1 MFSPTKKAGAT
12 KSIVDSVAHITKS
25 TALSTEE
32 WDKLEESAERIQKTI
47 VGSLKTVL
55 SEVQDALASAPDRVD
70 GGGGGAGGAGSAER
84 ARAGVANSGSEAG
97 QLAQEHDVCAEF
109 REVAQQR
116 KAHYEAFISDM
127 RQNAAFEF
135 RAKVQR
141 FCKSLLEGQRF
152 SRQDTVDIVQRGM
165 AEFEDILRQ
174 HALWAARSQEAK
186 DQALES
192 LEHYVVTRLH
202 KRIFAPDIEARQH
215 DAALR
220 MRIARLQFIRPEHL
234 DIPAANRHADAWA
247 RAVDAL
253 QAMSQKLT
261 PLEKLDCVFE
271 AASHIYSAPRC
282 THIRHA
288 HGRQRFLATARA
300 PARAGLM
307 RPSPACTQCAEHA
320 RTHARTRTHTHT
332 HTHTYTH
339 THTQAE
345 CCQRG
350 HVG

>member
-70 GGGGGAGGAGSAER
+70 GGGGGSAER
-84 ARAGVANSGSEAG
+84 ARARVANSGSEGG
-97 QLAQEHDVCAEF
+97 QLAQEHDLCAEF

-174 HALWAARSQEAK
+174 HPLWAARSQEAK

-288 HGRQRFLATARA
+288 RGRQPVLATARHI
-300 PARAGLM
+300 
-307 RPSPACTQCAEHA
+307 SCTRRVDA
-320 RTHARTRTHTHT
+320 THASLHTTTH
-332 HTHTYTH
+332 
-339 THTQAE
+339 
-345 CCQRG
+345 
-350 HVG
+350 

>member
-1 MFSPTKKAGAT
+1 
-12 KSIVDSVAHITKS
+12 
-25 TALSTEE
+25 
-32 WDKLEESAERIQKTI
+32 
-47 VGSLKTVL
+47 
-55 SEVQDALASAPDRVD
+55 
-70 GGGGGAGGAGSAER
+70 
-84 ARAGVANSGSEAG
+84 
-97 QLAQEHDVCAEF
+97 
-109 REVAQQR
+109 
-116 KAHYEAFISDM
+116 
-127 RQNAAFEF
+127 
-135 RAKVQR
+135 
-141 FCKSLLEGQRF
+141 
-152 SRQDTVDIVQRGM
+152 
-165 AEFEDILRQ
+165 
-174 HALWAARSQEAK
+174 
-186 DQALES
+186 
-192 LEHYVVTRLH
+192 
-202 KRIFAPDIEARQH
+202 
-215 DAALR
+215 
-220 MRIARLQFIRPEHL
+220 
-234 DIPAANRHADAWA
+234 
-247 RAVDAL
+247 VDAL